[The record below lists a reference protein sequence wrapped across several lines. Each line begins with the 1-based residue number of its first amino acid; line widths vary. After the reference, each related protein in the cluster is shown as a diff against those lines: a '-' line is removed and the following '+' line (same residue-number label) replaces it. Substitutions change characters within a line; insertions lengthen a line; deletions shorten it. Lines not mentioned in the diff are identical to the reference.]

1 MTHIVRLT
9 FRNAVTVTLLPAG
22 NELMDSDS
30 RGASQVAQRVKNLPA
45 MPGDLG
51 VIPGSGRSSGGGNG
65 YTLQYSCLENGQRSL
80 AGYSPW
86 GCKKSDMME

>member
-1 MTHIVRLT
+1 MW
-9 FRNAVTVTLLPAG
+9 LLPG
-22 NELMDSDS
+22 IKVVLEFK
-30 RGASQVAQRVKNLPA
+30 VAQRVKNLPA

-86 GCKKSDMME
+86 GCKKSDIIEQLTFSHFLT